1 MLKLLLC
8 SLFCELLCQNTQH
21 GRSLKSFTS
30 PRAPSE
36 VLLFHKTAH
45 WLSEK
50 LPGVKNLTFFFLILV
65 HLCVFLIF
73 SLTPSTTAPSPFLY
87 PSPPPLQIPS
97 AGQLMEA
104 VRVKMKERKV
114 LTEELA
120 TLATPVSEKA

>member
-1 MLKLLLC
+1 M
-8 SLFCELLCQNTQH
+8 
-21 GRSLKSFTS
+21 
-30 PRAPSE
+30 
-36 VLLFHKTAH
+36 
-45 WLSEK
+45 
-50 LPGVKNLTFFFLILV
+50 

-73 SLTPSTTAPSPFLY
+73 SNPLYHRPHTLFL
-87 PSPPPLQIPS
+87 SSPPLQIPS